1 MEQQRVVAEVPPRAG
16 KLRAAPDMVT
26 LASTPAVASET
37 ERPVEELDSDRRVA
51 WGRKAEPAAAAWGWS
66 GEELERADF
75 ETS

>member
-51 WGRKAEPAAAAWGWS
+51 WGRKAEPAAAWGCS